1 MSHSVVDT
9 PVWLSQP
16 WNVRAWI
23 QVRIIFL
30 GDIPFWSFDP
40 QIFHVGRPY
49 SDLVPPSNFSI
60 PIRVILGWDIPF
72 WSFFLDI
79 YSIVALVM
87 ELHLGRGFA
96 RHTAV
101 ARARVDKSPGPA

>member
-1 MSHSVVDT
+1 MVDKKK
-9 PVWLSQP
+9 
-16 WNVRAWI
+16 
-23 QVRIIFL
+23 

-40 QIFHVGRPY
+40 QIFHVGTPY

-79 YSIVALVM
+79 YSIVAPVM
-87 ELHLGRGFA
+87 ELFHSGPHRCRLSVVAGVLGGTQVGVTSPA
-96 RHTAV
+96 LLTADEYSHSLSGSI
-101 ARARVDKSPGPA
+101 VD

>member
-1 MSHSVVDT
+1 MG
-9 PVWLSQP
+9 LA
-16 WNVRAWI
+16 RA
-23 QVRIIFL
+23 RNYFM

-40 QIFHVGRPY
+40 QIFHVGTPY

-79 YSIVALVM
+79 YSIVAPVM
-87 ELHLGRGFA
+87 ELFHYGPHQCRLSVVAGVLGRTHCESVWSRFGMVMLRPFYV
-96 RHTAV
+96 RY
-101 ARARVDKSPGPA
+101 